1 MPALHIT
8 NGDCAASTLREFLTD
23 PVVVSADV
31 LHEGPAPDVD
41 DAAWYALRARFLSS
55 GDDDSYRRI
64 RASLEASD
72 RAITEASADAELVLW
87 FEHDL
92 FDQLLLIR
100 LLDRIGRTRPNRGL
114 SLIGVDRFPGV
125 ERFIGLGQLT
135 AGQLSTLVDVRQ
147 RVTDDQLTVARD
159 AWRAFRLPNPGELSR
174 LSAADG
180 ATDALPFLG
189 AALRR
194 FLGEYPSTDDGLST
208 TRHAALENIAT
219 GPLTAAELFA
229 RTQRREESPFMGDTV
244 FFALVQRLAGG
255 RSPLVEVQASANGNG
270 HRQPSQHSL
279 VETDVVRLTAAGR
292 DVLERR
298 ADAIGLNGIDE
309 WRGGVHLAGQD
320 GTHWRWDRTRRTLV
334 SWSGTSHQT

>member
-1 MPALHIT
+1 VTALHIT
-8 NGDCAASTLREFLTD
+8 NGDCAATTLREFLTD

-41 DAAWYALRARFLSS
+41 DAEWYELRARFLSW
-55 GDDDSYRRI
+55 GDGGSYRRV

-72 RAITEASADAELVLW
+72 RAIADAPPETELVLW

-100 LLDRIGRTRPNRGL
+100 LLDRIGKMRPERRL
-114 SLIGVDRFPGV
+114 SLICVDGFPGV

-135 AGQLSTLVDVRQ
+135 AGQLSTLVDGRQ
-147 RVTDDQLTVARD
+147 RVTDDQLTAGRV
-159 AWRAFRLPNPGELSR
+159 AWRAFRLPHPGELAR
-174 LSAADG
+174 LCEAHHELL
-180 ATDALPFLG
+180 ALPFL
-189 AALRR
+189 AAAMRR

-208 TRHAALENIAT
+208 TLHAALESVAAA
-219 GPLTAAELFA
+219 PLTASELFA

-244 FFALVQRLAGG
+244 FFDLVHRLAGG
-255 RSPLVEVQASANGNG
+255 RVPLVEVQASANGHG
-270 HRQPSQHSL
+270 RRQSPAHSL
-279 VETDVVRLTAAGR
+279 VETDIVRLTPAGR
-292 DVLERR
+292 EVLERR

-309 WRGGVHLAGQD
+309 WRGGVHLANRD